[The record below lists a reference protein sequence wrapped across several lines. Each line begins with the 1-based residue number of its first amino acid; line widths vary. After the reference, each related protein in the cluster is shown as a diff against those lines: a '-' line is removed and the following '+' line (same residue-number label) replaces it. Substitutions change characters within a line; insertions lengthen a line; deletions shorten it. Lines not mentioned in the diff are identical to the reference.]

1 MVIQK
6 LIAASLLIIALCT
19 VLCAQQP
26 APTPTPRKADE
37 PLTTGVIEGRVVN
50 ESGQSMAGAT
60 VFVRAVNSGGA
71 GRQTIADIEGN
82 FRVIGLEPA
91 LYTVSAA
98 APAYT
103 MPTPAD
109 PFTPTYY
116 RIGDTVRIEL
126 VRGGAI
132 TGTVTNAVGEP
143 VVAIRVRAT
152 MIRDARR
159 EGAKQLAY
167 ITSEQPTDDRGVY
180 RIYGLRSG
188 TYIVSAGG
196 AGFAYSF
203 NPYDQDLPT
212 FAPSSTRDTAAEVLV
227 RSGEDSNID
236 IRYRGEPGHVISGT
250 VKVAGANG
258 SSVALTQA
266 GSPVPLGNT
275 YQPNGAQG
283 FTFTGL
289 GDGDYDIVAQ
299 ELASNPNA
307 TTTPV
312 FSLSDPKRVSVRGA
326 DVTGIE
332 LSTRP
337 LSSISGKIAL
347 EPSKAPECQGKRP
360 PLFAEMLV
368 RLQKPETEKD
378 QEDVLALRF
387 LPSSASPDASGAF
400 QLRNLVPGKYQFEP
414 RFYARYWYLQS
425 ITTTTGTPK
434 PQKFD
439 AAANWMTVKS
449 GEQLSNLTITLA
461 QGAASIRGRVVAPEG
476 AASSATSSLY
486 LVPAEPDKVNDVL
499 RYFVS
504 DVGDDQTFTF
514 NNLPPGRYLTYLDT
528 QTTTL
533 KKLRQPEA
541 APERLKV
548 RRGAET
554 KKNEIELKPCQNLAD
569 YQLKP

>member
-1 MVIQK
+1 MGIQK
-6 LIAASLLIIALCT
+6 LIAASFLLIASC
-19 VLCAQQP
+19 VMLCAQQP
-26 APTPTPRKADE
+26 APTPTPKRADE
-37 PLTTGVIEGRVVN
+37 PVTNGVIDGRVVN
-50 ESGQSMAGAT
+50 ESGQGMAGAT
-60 VFVRAVNSGGA
+60 VFVRAINAGNA
-71 GRQTIADIEGN
+71 GRQTTSDSEGN
-82 FRVIGLEPA
+82 FRVNGLEPA
-91 LYTVSAA
+91 LYTVSAV

-103 MPTPAD
+103 IAGSAD

-132 TGTVTNAVGEP
+132 TGTVTNSAGEP
-143 VVAIRVRAT
+143 VVAVRVRAT
-152 MIRDARR
+152 MVRDARG
-159 EGAKQLAY
+159 EGAKTLAY

-180 RIYGLRSG
+180 RIYGLRPG

-196 AGFAYSF
+196 AGFAYAF

-212 FAPSSTRDTAAEVLV
+212 YAPSANRDTAAEILV

-236 IRYRGEPGHVISGT
+236 IRYRGEPGHIISGT
-250 VKVAGANG
+250 VKVAGTNG

-266 GSPVPLGNT
+266 GSPIPLGNT
-275 YQPNGAQG
+275 YQPDGARG
-283 FTFTGL
+283 FSFTGL
-289 GDGDYDIVAQ
+289 GDGDYHIVAQ

-307 TTTPV
+307 TTTPA
-312 FSLSDPKRVSVRGA
+312 FSVSEPKRVSVRGA

-360 PLFAEMLV
+360 PLFAEMVV
-368 RLQKPETEKD
+368 RLQKPEVEKD
-378 QEDVLALRF
+378 KEDMLTLRF
-387 LPSSASPDASGAF
+387 LSGSASPDANGAF

-425 ITTTTGTPK
+425 IATTTGTPK
-434 PQKFD
+434 PQNFD
-439 AAANWMTVKS
+439 AAANWMTVKA

-461 QGAASIRGRVVAPEG
+461 QGAASIRGRVVASEG
-476 AASSATSSLY
+476 AAPAATSSLY

-504 DVGDDQTFTF
+504 DVGDNQTFTF

-541 APERLKV
+541 TAERLKV

-554 KKNEIELKPCQNLAD
+554 KKNEIELKPCQNLVD

>member
-1 MVIQK
+1 M
-6 LIAASLLIIALCT
+6 
-19 VLCAQQP
+19 
-26 APTPTPRKADE
+26 
-37 PLTTGVIEGRVVN
+37 
-50 ESGQSMAGAT
+50 
-60 VFVRAVNSGGA
+60 FVRAANSSGG
-71 GRQTIADIEGN
+71 RTTTADIEGN
-82 FRVIGLEPA
+82 FRMSGLEPA
-91 LYTVSAA
+91 LYTVSAT

-103 MPTPAD
+103 MVVSSAD
-109 PFTPTYY
+109 PFTPTYH
-116 RIGDTVRIEL
+116 RLGDTVRIEM

-132 TGTVTNAVGEP
+132 TGTVTNGLGEP
-143 VVAIRVRAT
+143 VVAVRVRAT
-152 MIRDARR
+152 MIRDARG

-167 ITSEQPTDDRGVY
+167 ITSEQPTDDRGIY
-180 RIYGLRSG
+180 RIYGLRPG

-196 AGFAYSF
+196 SGFAYAF
-203 NPYDQDLPT
+203 NPFDQDLPT
-212 FAPSSTRDTAAEVLV
+212 YAPSSTRDTAAEVLV

-250 VKVAGANG
+250 VKVAGTNG

-266 GSPVPLGNT
+266 GSAVPLGNT
-275 YQPNGAQG
+275 YQPDGARG

-307 TTTPV
+307 TTTPL
-312 FSLSDPKRVSVRGA
+312 FSVSEPKRVSVKGA

-360 PLFAEMLV
+360 PLFAEMVV
-368 RLQKPETEKD
+368 RIQRPEKD
-378 QEDVLALRF
+378 QEDSTALRF
-387 LPSSASPDASGAF
+387 LAGSASPDASGAF
-400 QLRNLVPGKYQFEP
+400 QLRNLVAGKYQFEP
-414 RFYARYWYLQS
+414 RFYARYWYLES
-425 ITTTTGTPK
+425 ITTTGTPK

-461 QGAASIRGRVVAPEG
+461 QGAASIRGRVVAQEG
-476 AASSATSSLY
+476 APVSAMALY
-486 LVPAEPDKVNDVL
+486 LVPAEPDKTNDVL

-504 DVGDDQTFTF
+504 DVGEDMTFTF
-514 NNLPPGRYLTYLDT
+514 KNLPPGRYLTYIDT

-533 KKLRQPEA
+533 KKFRQPEA

-548 RRGAET
+548 RRNAET
-554 KKNEIELKPCQNLAD
+554 KKNEIELKPCQNLTD
-569 YQLKP
+569 YKLKP

>member
-1 MVIQK
+1 MMEIQK
-6 LIAASLLIIALCT
+6 LIAASFLLIFSCT
-19 VLCAQQP
+19 VLYAQQP

-37 PLTTGVIEGRVVN
+37 PVTNGVIDGRVVN
-50 ESGQSMAGAT
+50 ESGQSMAGAM
-60 VFVRAVNSGGA
+60 VFVRSVNSSVV
-71 GRQTIADIEGN
+71 RQTTADIEGN

-91 LYTVSAA
+91 LYTVSAG

-103 MPTPAD
+103 TANATD

-116 RIGDTVRIEL
+116 RLGDTVRIEL

-132 TGTVTNAVGEP
+132 TGTVTNAQGEP
-143 VVAIRVRAT
+143 VVAVRVRAT
-152 MIRDARR
+152 MIRDGRG
-159 EGAKQLAY
+159 ESGKVVAY
-167 ITSEQPTDDRGVY
+167 ITSEQPTDDRGIY
-180 RIYGLRSG
+180 RIYGLRPG
-188 TYIVSAGG
+188 AYIVSAGG
-196 AGFAYSF
+196 AGFAYQF

-212 FAPSSTRDTAAEVLV
+212 YAPSASRDTAAEILV
-227 RSGEDSNID
+227 RSGEDSTID
-236 IRYRGEPGHVISGT
+236 IRYRGEPGHLISGT
-250 VKVAGANG
+250 VKVAGTTG
-258 SSVALTQA
+258 SSVALMPA
-266 GSPVPLGNT
+266 GSPIPIGNT
-275 YQPNGAQG
+275 YQPDGARG

-307 TTTPV
+307 TTTPA
-312 FSLSDPKRVSVRGA
+312 FSVSEPKRVSVKGA

-337 LSSISGKIAL
+337 LSSISGKVAL
-347 EPSKAPECQGKRP
+347 EPSKAPECEGKRP
-360 PLFAEMLV
+360 PHFAEMLV
-368 RLQKPETEKD
+368 RIQRPEAEKD
-378 QEDVLALRF
+378 KEDTLTLRF
-387 LPSSASPDASGAF
+387 LASAASLDANGAF

-414 RFYARYWYLQS
+414 RFYARYWYLQA

-461 QGAASIRGRVVAPEG
+461 QGAASIRGRVVAQEG
-476 AASSATSSLY
+476 AAPPATSSLF

-504 DVGDDQTFTF
+504 DVGDDMTFTF
-514 NNLPPGRYLTYLDT
+514 NNLPPGRYLTYLEA

-533 KKLRQPEA
+533 KKLRLPEA

-554 KKNEIELKPCQNLAD
+554 KKNEIELKPCQNLVD

>member
-1 MVIQK
+1 MGILK
-6 LIAASLLIIALCT
+6 LIAASFLLITSCT

-26 APTPTPRKADE
+26 APTPKKMDGPVAN
-37 PLTTGVIEGRVVN
+37 GVIEGRVVN
-50 ESGQSMAGAT
+50 DSGQAMSGAT
-60 VFVRAVNSGGA
+60 VFVRAANSGA
-71 GRQTIADIEGN
+71 GGRTTTADSEGN
-82 FRVIGLEPA
+82 FRLSSLEPA
-91 LYTVSAA
+91 LYTVSAV

-103 MPTPAD
+103 MVVSSAD

-116 RIGDTVRIEL
+116 RLGDTVRIEM

-132 TGTVTNAVGEP
+132 TGTVTNALGEP
-143 VVAIRVRAT
+143 VVAVRVRAT
-152 MIRDARR
+152 MIRDARG

-167 ITSEQPTDDRGVY
+167 ITSEQPTDDRGIY
-180 RIYGLRSG
+180 RIYGLRPG

-196 AGFAYSF
+196 SGFAYAF

-227 RSGEDSNID
+227 RSGEDSTID

-250 VKVAGANG
+250 VKVAGTNG
-258 SSVALTQA
+258 SSVALAQA
-266 GSPVPLGNT
+266 GSAVPVGNT
-275 YQPNGAQG
+275 YQPDGARG

-299 ELASNPNA
+299 ELASNPNS
-307 TTTPV
+307 TTTPA
-312 FSLSDPKRVSVRGA
+312 FSVSEPKRISLRGA
-326 DVTGIE
+326 DVTGVEI
-332 LSTRP
+332 STKP

-368 RLQKPETEKD
+368 RLQKPEAEKD
-378 QEDVLALRF
+378 KEDMLTLRF
-387 LPSSASPDASGAF
+387 LATSASPDANGAF

-414 RFYARYWYLQS
+414 RFYARYWYVES
-425 ITTTTGTPK
+425 IATTTGTPK

-461 QGAASIRGRVVAPEG
+461 QGAASIRGRVVVQEDAPV
-476 AASSATSSLY
+476 SAMSLY
-486 LVPAEPDKVNDVL
+486 LVPAEPDKTNDVL

-504 DVGDDQTFTF
+504 EVAEDMTFTF
-514 NNLPPGRYLTYLDT
+514 NNLPPGRFLTYLDS

-533 KKLRQPEA
+533 KKFRQPEA

-548 RRGAET
+548 RRNAET
-554 KKNEIELKPCQNLAD
+554 KKNEIELKPCQNLTE
-569 YQLKP
+569 YQLKQ

>member
-1 MVIQK
+1 MGIQK
-6 LIAASLLIIALCT
+6 LIAASFLIIALCG

-26 APTPTPRKADE
+26 APAPTPRRTDE
-37 PLTTGVIEGRVVN
+37 PVTTGVIEGRVVSEN
-50 ESGQSMAGAT
+50 GQSMAGAT
-60 VFVRAVNSGGA
+60 VSVRRINSASG
-71 GRQTIADIEGN
+71 GRQTTTDVEGN

-91 LYTVSAA
+91 LYNVSAN

-103 MPTPAD
+103 TAGSAD
-109 PFTPTYY
+109 PFTPTYH

-143 VVAIRVRAT
+143 VVAVRVRAT
-152 MIRDARR
+152 MIRDGRG
-159 EGAKQLAY
+159 EGAKLPSL
-167 ITSEQPTDDRGVY
+167 ISSEQPTDDRGIY
-180 RIYGLRSG
+180 RIYGLRPG

-196 AGFAYSF
+196 SGFAYSF

-212 FAPSSTRDTAAEVLV
+212 YAPSASRDTAAEIVV

-236 IRYRGEPGHVISGT
+236 IRYRGEPGHLISGT
-250 VKVAGANG
+250 VKVANTNG
-258 SSVALTQA
+258 SSVMLTQA

-275 YQPNGAQG
+275 YQPDGARG

-289 GDGDYDIVAQ
+289 GDGDYDIIAQ
-299 ELASNPNA
+299 ELATNPNGPA
-307 TTTPV
+307 PPQ
-312 FSLSDPKRVSVRGA
+312 FAMSEPKRVSIRGA

-337 LSSISGKIAL
+337 LSSISGKIVL

-360 PLFAEMLV
+360 PLFAEMVV
-368 RLQKPETEKD
+368 RLEKPENDKAK
-378 QEDVLALRF
+378 EDLLVLRF
-387 LPSSASPDASGAF
+387 LSGSASPDANGAF
-400 QLRNLVPGKYQFEP
+400 QVRNLVSGKYQFEP

-449 GEQLSNLTITLA
+449 GEQPSNLTITIA
-461 QGAASIRGRVVAPEG
+461 QGAASIRGRVVAPES
-476 AASSATSSLY
+476 AATPPMSLY
-486 LVPAEPDKVNDVL
+486 LVPAELDKANDVL
-499 RYFVS
+499 HYFVS
-504 DVGDDQTFTF
+504 DVGEDQTFTF
-514 NNLPPGRYLTYLDT
+514 NNLPPGRYLTYLDA

-554 KKNEIELKPCQNLAD
+554 KKNEIELKPCQNLVD